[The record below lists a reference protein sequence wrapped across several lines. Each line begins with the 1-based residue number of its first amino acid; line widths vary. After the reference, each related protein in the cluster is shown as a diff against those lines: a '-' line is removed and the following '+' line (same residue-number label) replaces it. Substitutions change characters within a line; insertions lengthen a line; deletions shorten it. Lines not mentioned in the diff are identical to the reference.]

1 MDGKDV
7 KLVIHMED
15 KEMSILSEPPP
26 KDSKPTLDE
35 NLVREVLFSERKK
48 QVIRETPKKMFSPE
62 MQKTKN
68 VLKRLIMEAWNEL
81 E

>member
-1 MDGKDV
+1 MN
-7 KLVIHMED
+7 MED
-15 KEMSILSEPPP
+15 KEMSILPEPKVELIVQP
-26 KDSKPTLDE
+26 SKEPTLDE

-48 QVIRETPKKMFSPE
+48 QVIRETPKKALSPE